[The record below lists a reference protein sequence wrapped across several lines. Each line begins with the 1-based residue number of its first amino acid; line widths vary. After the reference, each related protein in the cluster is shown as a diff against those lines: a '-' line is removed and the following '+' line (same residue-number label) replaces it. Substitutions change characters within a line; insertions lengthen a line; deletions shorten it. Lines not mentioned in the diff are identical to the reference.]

1 MKHLHLEN
9 IFRSHFDQQATAVVL
24 YMELKYLTTKT
35 PSVWNGVIQGHKLGL
50 ILGHRLSI
58 PNAPNC

>member
-24 YMELKYLTTKT
+24 YMELKYLTTKNT
-35 PSVWNGVIQGHKLGL
+35 VSMEWRHTG
-50 ILGHRLSI
+50 S
-58 PNAPNC
+58 